1 MNKLKQYLIV
11 STIIFSTQLLAQD
24 AMVYSGVYEAQ
35 VKTVVSANKVK
46 MLVSV
51 WPGFDRFFEVTLPN
65 VDVPEIYED
74 APACHIKLMNDAKK
88 YTQKFLRNSEKIEL
102 RGIRMADSKSESA
115 SSNIYN
121 EETTLSD
128 ELLKKGYA
136 RSNSIAKNVVWCVD
150 EE

>member
-1 MNKLKQYLIV
+1 MKKLRQYLV
-11 STIIFSTQLLAQD
+11 VVTIIFSAQLLAKKS
-24 AMVYSGVYEAQ
+24 MVYSGSYEAQ
-35 VKTVVSANKVK
+35 IKTVVSANKVK

-65 VDVPEIYED
+65 IDVPEMYEE
-74 APACHIKLMNDAKK
+74 APSCHIKLMNDAKK
-88 YTQKFLRNSEKIEL
+88 YTQKFLRNSERVEL
-102 RGIRMADSKSESA
+102 RGIKMEDSTSENA
-115 SSNIYN
+115 TSNIYN

-136 RSNSIAKNVVWCVD
+136 RSNSIAKDVVWCVD